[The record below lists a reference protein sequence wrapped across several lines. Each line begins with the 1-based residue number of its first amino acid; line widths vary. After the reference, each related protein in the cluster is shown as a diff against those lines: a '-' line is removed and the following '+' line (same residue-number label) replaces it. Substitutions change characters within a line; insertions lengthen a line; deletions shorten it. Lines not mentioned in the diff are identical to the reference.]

1 MALAGARRLAARP
14 REASA
19 VEDLAEG
26 SGELIRLAHA
36 AVLTP
41 EESVVAAREGDGR
54 LAEPPGPG
62 GAAAAGH
69 HPARFRADA
78 DNDTARCCPER
89 GEVMPV
95 GGARRHVQAEER
107 VVAGAVVHGR
117 QPEHGRIRPGL
128 VRVTLR
134 DR

>member
-19 VEDLAEG
+19 VEALAQG
-26 SGELIRLAHA
+26 RGTLIRLAHD
-36 AVLTP
+36 AVLTA

-54 LAEPPGPG
+54 RAEPPGHG
-62 GAAAAGH
+62 GAATAGH

-78 DNDTARCCPER
+78 DDDAARCRPER

-95 GGARRHVQAEER
+95 GGARRHV
-107 VVAGAVVHGR
+107 
-117 QPEHGRIRPGL
+117 
-128 VRVTLR
+128 
-134 DR
+134 